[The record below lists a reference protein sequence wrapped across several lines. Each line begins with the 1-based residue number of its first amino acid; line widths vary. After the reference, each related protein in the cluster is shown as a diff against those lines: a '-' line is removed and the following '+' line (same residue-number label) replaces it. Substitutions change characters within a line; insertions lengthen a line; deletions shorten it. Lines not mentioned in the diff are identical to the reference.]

1 MDLLNAMQSFRRVV
15 ERNSFNKAAAE
26 LGLSPA
32 GIGKQVRW
40 LEQRLNAVLLSRTTR
55 TMSLTDTGHAYYQEC
70 CRLLDELDSLER
82 ATAAD
87 SVELSGRLRLN
98 APLSFSVAVLGPL
111 LARFMAAYPQLK
123 VELTLTDRVLDVVSE
138 GFDLSLRVRTALPDS
153 SLVAR
158 PLGKVEQLICAAP
171 AYLAARG
178 TPAIPAELAQHD
190 CLAYRLAEMPGRWAL
205 RGPEGE
211 TLVTLPVRFSADNSL
226 MLAQMLAAGAGIGT
240 LPSFVARSLLDEGRL
255 RTVLPGYS
263 LAART
268 AYAVYPSN
276 RHLPRK
282 VRVLLDFLA
291 EELPALL

>member
-15 ERNSFNKAAAE
+15 ERNSFNRAAAE

-123 VELTLTDRVLDVVSE
+123 VELTLTDRLLDVVSE

-158 PLGKVEQLICAAP
+158 PLGKVEQLLCAAP
-171 AYLAARG
+171 AYLAAHG
-178 TPAIPAELAQHD
+178 TPAGPAELAGHA
-190 CLAYRLAEMPGRWAL
+190 CLAYRLSEMPGRWTL
-205 RGPEGE
+205 RGAEGE
-211 TLVTLPVRFSADNSL
+211 VQVELPVRFSVDNSL
-226 MLAQMLAAGAGIGT
+226 MLAQMLAAGSGIGA
-240 LPSFVARSLLDEGRL
+240 LPSFVARPLLDAGQL
-255 RTVLPGYS
+255 QTVLPGYR

>member
-1 MDLLNAMQSFRRVV
+1 MQSFRRVV
-15 ERNSFNKAAAE
+15 ELSSFNQAAAE

-55 TMSLTDTGHAYYQEC
+55 TMRLTDTGHAYYQEC
-70 CRLLDELDSLER
+70 CRLLDELESLER

-123 VELTLTDRVLDVVSE
+123 VELTLTDRLLDVVSE

-178 TPAIPAELAQHD
+178 TPATPAELALHD

-211 TLVTLPVRFSADNSL
+211 SLIALPVRFSADNSL

-240 LPSFVARSLLDEGRL
+240 LPSFVARPLLDEGRL
-255 RTVLPGYS
+255 HTVLPGYS

-291 EELPALL
+291 EELPTLL